1 MMESEYTDEL
11 GSNRVGGGGA
21 MVAVS
26 ILSMGAMVAVWAWRS
41 GRPTDDPF
49 AGPVEKAE
57 ES

>member
-1 MMESEYTDEL
+1 MNWEAIGL
-11 GSNRVGGGGA
+11 VGGA